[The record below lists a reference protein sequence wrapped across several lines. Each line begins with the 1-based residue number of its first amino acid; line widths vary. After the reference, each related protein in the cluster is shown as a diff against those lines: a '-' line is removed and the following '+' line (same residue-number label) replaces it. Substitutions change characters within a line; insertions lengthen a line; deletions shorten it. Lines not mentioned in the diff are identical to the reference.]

1 MSIKFDVIVV
11 GSYSLDLIFT
21 GLSRFPEMGKDTLG
35 SGFAMLPGEAY
46 THAVAMHRLGL
57 KVGWAADFGNDDFSR
72 FTLEKTKVEG
82 LDESLFVHHNKPMR
96 RISVAMSFPQD
107 RAFVTYYD
115 PEPSIPAALKVLAST
130 SAKLV
135 YLPGFYYGPFLE
147 TGLKLMHL
155 KKMKLVMDGN
165 SDDQVVMTNPAVVK
179 AVHAAEVFLPSAS
192 EARRMAGETDL
203 EKAMRKLGEQCKLVV
218 VKDGTNGAYAWD
230 GGQLFHSPAI
240 AVDAVDTTGAGD
252 CFNAGFIKAWLDG
265 LSLPDCLR
273 WGNIVGGLSTL
284 GMGGTGQKVTEED
297 VRRYLKDQTPSR
309 GKK

>member
-1 MSIKFDVIVV
+1 MKYDVIVV

-21 GLSRFPEMGKDTLG
+21 GLPRFPEMGKDTLG
-35 SGFAMLPGEAY
+35 TGFAMLPGEAY
-46 THAVAMHRLGL
+46 THAVVMHRLGL

-72 FTLEKTKVEG
+72 FTLEKAK
-82 LDESLFVHHNKPMR
+82 
-96 RISVAMSFPQD
+96 D

-115 PEPSIPAALKVLAST
+115 PDSAIPAALKGLASA

-147 TGLKLMHL
+147 TGLKLMRL

-165 SDDQVVMTNPAVVK
+165 SDDEVVMTNPAVVK
-179 AVHAAEVFLPSAS
+179 AVHAAELILPNAS

-203 EKAMRKLGEQCKLVV
+203 EKAMRKLGKQCKLVV
-218 VKDGTNGAYAWD
+218 VKDGENGAYAWD
-230 GGQLFHSPAI
+230 GLQLVHSPAI
-240 AVDAVDTTGAGD
+240 VVDVVDTTGAGD

-297 VRRYLKDQTPSR
+297 VRRYLKDGTLSR